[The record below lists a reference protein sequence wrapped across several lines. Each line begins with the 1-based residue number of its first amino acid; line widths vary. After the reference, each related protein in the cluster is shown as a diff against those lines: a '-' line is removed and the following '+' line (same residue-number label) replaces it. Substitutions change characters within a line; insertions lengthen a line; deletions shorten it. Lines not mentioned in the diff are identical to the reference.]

1 MADNVVTVV
10 FKAVTDQFK
19 SAMSGL
25 VGEMQTFAD
34 TLQPLL
40 RGDIRGFASQMA
52 RVYGPVGAVYG
63 GTALLAGGL
72 FNAAKNFSDTG
83 IEVGKFADALGITAE
98 QASPLYELASDLN
111 IPIGALEMAAKKLAQ
126 QGLPLTSEALGDLAD
141 EYLALE
147 DPASRVAFLTD
158 HFGRSGQDLATAL
171 QLGKDKLYAYHQE
184 LGAGQM
190 FTQQEIDDAWKLHD
204 NLDRL
209 GDIWDSTKLGIGG
222 VVAEPLGD
230 WLQGVNEGWDRLREI
245 GSLEQY
251 FAALGKYLKGVFGPI
266 IDGLTKKLRDLRDAF
281 LEAAGSSTYG
291 GAETATGR
299 GGYGGR
305 GGNAPGTSAQNS
317 QLNGTLSNLD
327 GTMQN
332 LPFLIRDAINT

>member
-126 QGLPLTSEALGDLAD
+126 QGLPLTTEALGDLAE
-141 EYLALE
+141 EYLGLE

-190 FTQQEIDDAWKLHD
+190 FTQQEIDNAWKLHD

-222 VVAEPLGD
+222 VVAEPLAD
-230 WLQGVNEGWDRLREI
+230 WLQGVNEGWDRLRGI
-245 GSLEQY
+245 SSLKDY
-251 FAALGKYLKGVFGPI
+251 FDKLGVYLKGVFGPI
-266 IDGLTKKLRDLRDAF
+266 IDGLAKKLRDLREAF
-281 LEAAGSSTYG
+281 LTSVGAANAAGGRASVYG
-291 GAETATGR
+291 GITSQQSQSNQAT
-299 GGYGGR
+299 
-305 GGNAPGTSAQNS
+305 NN
-317 QLNGTLSNLD
+317 QLPDTLNTLNN
-327 GTMQN
+327 TMQN
-332 LPFLIRDAINT
+332 LPFTIRDAISTGG